1 MYVYIYIWFMHTRYQ
16 IVAESCSL
24 LWEPTLLYLENIW
37 YIYGHPYI
45 LFVSSPGKSSNFN
58 RKYIFKKV
66 PWRNIFGVLLYE
78 VCFFYWMVVYPHHL
92 FMLHWF
98 IWPVSPPATWGEYQE
113 LWKAL
118 PAREFGG
125 GQWAGHQG
133 HTQNKVVK
141 GPGMGQWTARVVTLI
156 RHSW

>member
-98 IWPVSPPATWGEYQE
+98 IWPVSPPATWGRFRNFGKRFLPENSAEANELATKDTHKTRLLRGQE
-113 LWKAL
+113 
-118 PAREFGG
+118 
-125 GQWAGHQG
+125 WAS
-133 HTQNKVVK
+133 
-141 GPGMGQWTARVVTLI
+141 GPPGW
-156 RHSW
+156 WPW